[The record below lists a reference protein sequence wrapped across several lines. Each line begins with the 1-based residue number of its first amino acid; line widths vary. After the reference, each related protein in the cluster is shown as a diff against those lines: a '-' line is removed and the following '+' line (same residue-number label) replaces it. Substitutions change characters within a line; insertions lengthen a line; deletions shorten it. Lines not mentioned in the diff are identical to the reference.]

1 VWIVLNS
8 GNHTYLLLTDND
20 GESSKY
26 VDKLRTA
33 LDHIKL
39 IDTQTSDEIRNFV
52 IDELI
57 YRLKDIY
64 PSISNEIINIV
75 ADEIV
80 ATIDNIISEVDN
92 FKNIDDLIK
101 NEKIYSTLAVVT
113 LMITRSRELNTMEI
127 SKADIFQVLKIIIKN
142 ALKLYSQKI

>member
-1 VWIVLNS
+1 MNS

>member
-1 VWIVLNS
+1 LNS

-127 SKADIFQVLKIIIKN
+127 SEADIFQVLKIIIKN

>member
-1 VWIVLNS
+1 MNS

-127 SKADIFQVLKIIIKN
+127 SEADIFQVLKIIIKN